1 MISLSRFHSI
11 ACYSEYGEI
20 EACMVPAVEVVVSVV
35 TREGEVVVV
44 CRTFLKGGKPLFL

>member
-1 MISLSRFHSI
+1 MVI
-11 ACYSEYGEI
+11 ALWVVVVVVVLE
-20 EACMVPAVEVVVSVV
+20 VVVFVVVSVV